1 MGNQTH
7 PAYRGPWPRIRKQ
20 ILQRDNHLCQIRGS
34 RCTSTATH
42 VDHIIPITQGGPWWD
57 HDNLRASCKNC
68 NNDRIDRK
76 RTETWRTANT
86 HITLIVGPPGAG
98 KTTYVQQHAKP
109 DDLIIDYDQIKEAL
123 GKQTPAGNNTGHTQ
137 GGALHQATMA
147 ARNALLKSLRQ
158 GKAGVAQAWIISA
171 NPKAESIFPYHK
183 LIIIDPGSEETL
195 SRAVAAGRP
204 HQWHQ
209 LIHDWYAA
217 RQGTRTATQNSRKW

>member
-20 ILQRDNHLCQIRGS
+20 ILQRDNYLCQIRGP

-42 VDHIIPITQGGPWWD
+42 VDHIIPVTQGGPWWEP
-57 HDNLRASCKNC
+57 DNLRASCKNC

-123 GKQTPAGNNTGHTQ
+123 GNNQGHERQ
-137 GGALHQATMA
+137 GALHKATMT

-158 GKAGVAQAWIISA
+158 GTAGVARAWIISA
-171 NPKAESIFPYHK
+171 NPGAESMFPYHRV
-183 LIIIDPGSEETL
+183 IVVDPGLEETL
-195 SRAVAAGRP
+195 LRAKKSSRPGEWER
-204 HQWHQ
+204 
-209 LIHDWYAA
+209 LIQDWYAA
-217 RQGTRTATQNSRKW
+217 RVGGRDARPHSREW